1 MVFLWIVLG
10 IIAYIILSGTIG
22 WVIDRFFK
30 DQYMSMWL
38 GIFWPITVPILLL
51 YVILYPIWLGVEKVM
66 NIWERIASE
75 QESENS

>member
-1 MVFLWIVLG
+1 
-10 IIAYIILSGTIG
+10 
-22 WVIDRFFK
+22 
-30 DQYMSMWL
+30 MWL